1 MSELMQIS
9 TNPSIAYARPL
20 STKDPEYER
29 KWAEQEVH
37 LARNLQL
44 HECSPE
50 RCYRKGT
57 ARCKRRAPWPTSQ
70 FDFIDEDG
78 TWGMKR
84 SVGFMNG
91 FDPTISEVQ
100 LCNNDQKLVTNG
112 DETQDMTYYITTYS
126 TKKRE
131 RSTNESAILAQ
142 RLAYHKEQERLNS
155 DHVDVSRKLVMRC
168 AMALN
173 RQQELSA
180 PEVVSYL
187 MGWGDRYI
195 SDNFTPIYIDG
206 LNGMLRKHYPTLQ
219 EKR

>member
-1 MSELMQIS
+1 
-9 TNPSIAYARPL
+9 
-20 STKDPEYER
+20 
-29 KWAEQEVH
+29 
-37 LARNLQL
+37 QL
-44 HECSPE
+44 HECTPE

-57 ARCKRRAPWPTSQ
+57 TRCKRRAPWPLSQ

-84 SVGFMNG
+84 TVGYMNG
-91 FDPTISEVQ
+91 FNPTILELQ
-100 LCNNDQKLVTNG
+100 FCNNDQKLVTNG

-131 RSTNESAILAQ
+131 RSTNEGVILAQ
-142 RLAYHKEQERLNS
+142 RLAYHKEQERQNT
-155 DHVDVSRKLVMRC
+155 DHVEVSQKLVMRC
-168 AMALN
+168 ATALN

-195 SDNFTPIYIDG
+195 SHNFTPIYLDG
-206 LNGMLRKHYPTLQ
+206 LNGLLRKHYP
-219 EKR
+219 

>member
-1 MSELMQIS
+1 QF
-9 TNPSIAYARPL
+9 
-20 STKDPEYER
+20 
-29 KWAEQEVH
+29 
-37 LARNLQL
+37 

-50 RCYRKGT
+50 RCYKLIKG
-57 ARCKRRAPWPTSQ
+57 ALRCKRRAPWPTSQ

-84 SVGFMNG
+84 TVGFLNG
-91 FDPTISEVQ
+91 FNPTILETQ

-126 TKKRE
+126 TKKRD

-142 RLAYHKEQERLNS
+142 RLAYHHEQERTNH
-155 DHVDVSRKLVMRC
+155 DMMQVSRKLVMRC
-168 AMALN
+168 ATALN

-180 PEVVSYL
+180 PEVISYL

-195 SDNFTPIYIDG
+195 SHTFVPIYLEGI
-206 LNGMLRKHYPTLQ
+206 LSTLRKHY
-219 EKR
+219 